1 MVTVKIKK
9 WRVMMMMMS
18 RPDKDTYYIDIA
30 LAVSKRSTCLRR
42 HYGCVIVKDDVIVA
56 TGYNGSPRGCDNCCD
71 IGKCQREDSDRYKG
85 YDNCPAVHA
94 EQNALLAVDRAHS
107 QGATMYLACEGLR
120 MGDDWDFWEEDDDP
134 RPCNMCEKMI
144 RNSGITRVVN
154 RRGDVLWD

>member
-9 WRVMMMMMS
+9 WRVMMMKMS

-107 QGATMYLACEGLR
+107 QGATLYIACEMNVLNK
-120 MGDDWDFWEEDDDP
+120 WYEDDDP

-144 RNSGITRVVN
+144 INSGITRVVN
-154 RRGDVLWD
+154 RRGDILWD